1 MTELEP
7 QKPQEAGV
15 DPGSPELTQIEGA
28 RLLATDARA
37 RLRAEGFNDR
47 QIDEWADAFVREV
60 GAGDV
65 DGFIKWVADQQD

>member
-15 DPGSPELTQIEGA
+15 DPSTPALTQIEGA
-28 RLLATDARA
+28 RLLATHARP
-37 RLRAEGFNDR
+37 RLQAEDFTDR